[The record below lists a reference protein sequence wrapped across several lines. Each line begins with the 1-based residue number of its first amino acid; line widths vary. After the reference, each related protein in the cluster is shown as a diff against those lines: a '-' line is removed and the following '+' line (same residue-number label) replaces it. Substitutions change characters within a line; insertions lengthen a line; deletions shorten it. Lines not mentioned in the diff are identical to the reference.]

1 MYNWY
6 IGYVTKPVSRSL
18 ERISHN
24 ESFTFY
30 FENRNLNMNRTKA
43 TFENGM
49 LPVFVIR
56 PFENGT
62 SCSYYECV
70 KDAQEHSSDGLVTDA
85 LMFRMFFFFC
95 STPGDWSLHI

>member
-1 MYNWY
+1 
-6 IGYVTKPVSRSL
+6 
-18 ERISHN
+18 
-24 ESFTFY
+24 
-30 FENRNLNMNRTKA
+30 
-43 TFENGM
+43 M

-70 KDAQEHSSDGLVTDA
+70 KDAQEHASDGLVTDA
-85 LMFRMFFFFC
+85 LMLRMIYFF